1 MSSKVVYLFPTAM
14 EASSFQALMPDAE
27 VVISGVGMVATSATL
42 VRLCAEGRIDRESL
56 VVLSGVAGSYGE
68 GVAKGEVVEVV
79 EERCI
84 ELPERFRT
92 NYTVP
97 KRSARRGVVSNCVH
111 RSGAEC
117 CGAEVE
123 NMEGASLFALA
134 DVLGFRAMEIRAIS
148 NIVGE
153 PFHSWRMEE
162 AVVSLAR
169 VLIEINEEMICYE

>member
-1 MSSKVVYLFPTAM
+1 
-14 EASSFQALMPDAE
+14 MPDAE

-42 VRLCAEGRIDRESL
+42 VRLWAEGRIDRESL

-97 KRSARRGVVSNCVH
+97 KRSALRGVVSNCVN

-134 DVLGFRAMEIRAIS
+134 EVLGFRAMEIRAIS

-162 AVVSLAR
+162 AVESLAR
-169 VLIEINEEMICYE
+169 VLIEVNEEMICYE

>member
-1 MSSKVVYLFPTAM
+1 MASNVIYLFPTAM
-14 EASSFQALMPDAE
+14 EASSFRALMPEAE
-27 VVISGVGMVATSATL
+27 VVVSGVGMVATSATL
-42 VRLCAEGRIDRESL
+42 VRLWAEGQIDKKSL

-68 GVAKGEVVEVV
+68 VVAKGEVVEVV

-92 NYTVP
+92 NYTMP
-97 KRSARRGVVSNCVH
+97 KISSLRGVVSNCVH

-134 DVLGFRAMEIRAIS
+134 EVLGFRAVEIRAIS
-148 NIVGE
+148 NVVGE
-153 PFHSWRMEE
+153 DFASWRMEE
-162 AVVSLAR
+162 AVEALAKR
-169 VLIEINEEMICYE
+169 LIDINKELICYE